1 MIEIKTK
8 LKKRNGISP
17 KRYFF
22 LLLLLM
28 LLCAFVLI
36 IIRRKR
42 RRSCKINGPNRVG
55 VESRAEAFSNLRYEE
70 KLMKLC
76 S

>member
-1 MIEIKTK
+1 MEFHPS
-8 LKKRNGISP
+8 GI
-17 KRYFF
+17 FCW
-22 LLLLLM
+22 LLLL

-55 VESRAEAFSNLRYEE
+55 VALKHLATYVEE